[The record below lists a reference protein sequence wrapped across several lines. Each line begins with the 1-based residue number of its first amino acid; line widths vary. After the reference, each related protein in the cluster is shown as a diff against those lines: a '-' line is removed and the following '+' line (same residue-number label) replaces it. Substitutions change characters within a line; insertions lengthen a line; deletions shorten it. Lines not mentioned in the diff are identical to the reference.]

1 MFEDAPTTSPVRPSD
16 LPQKYAIVMITLI
29 PIAIVLVVV
38 MGIVHCVRKRN
49 ARIIAARQKADVE
62 MTPRTPAPSAIPNGM
77 ASTNKANAPHLPS
90 RSVDKAMPPLPRV
103 HSQVPSMYLGKSSP
117 LANNGV
123 SAEEVKPLSFFHPGN
138 EGGKGK
144 GKGMGPERV
153 WYRA

>member
-29 PIAIVLVVV
+29 PIAIILVVV
-38 MGIVHCVRKRN
+38 MGIVHRVRKRN
-49 ARIIAARQKADVE
+49 ARIIAARQKADIE
-62 MTPRTPAPSAIPNGM
+62 MAPRALATDAPATPM
-77 ASTNKANAPHLPS
+77 PHRPS

-103 HSQVPSMYLGKSSP
+103 HSTVPSMYLGKSSP
-117 LANNGV
+117 LANTGV

-153 WYRA
+153 WYRS